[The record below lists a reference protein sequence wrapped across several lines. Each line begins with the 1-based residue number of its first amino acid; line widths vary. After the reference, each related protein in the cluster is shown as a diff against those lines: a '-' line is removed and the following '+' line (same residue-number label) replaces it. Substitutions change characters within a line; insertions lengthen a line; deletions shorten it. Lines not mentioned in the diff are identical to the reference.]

1 MIAIIR
7 KIVELIIYGNIWI
20 SLGAVALTLNTFLVM
35 DWAINDSLLL
45 LVFFATTLSYCF
57 QRVVRHTSSPVINSS
72 RHQWVYNQ
80 KKFLYTLIIIS
91 SCISGYLFF
100 TLFSFYELLYFSPLI
115 VIALFYAVK
124 LFSKSLRDIPFI
136 KIILI
141 ALSWAAVTVL
151 IPAYINHE
159 SSANEIWFLFILNFI
174 YIFALVI
181 PFDIRDLDFDE
192 PDKKTIPQLIGM
204 KAAKY
209 TAIILLIICV
219 VLSFVLLKEALFLI
233 PVYFVSIAV
242 LFQVNGKRKEFFYA
256 CGIDGLILLFPF
268 STWIIKSYI

>member
-1 MIAIIR
+1 
-7 KIVELIIYGNIWI
+7 
-20 SLGAVALTLNTFLVM
+20 M
-35 DWAINDSLLL
+35 DWAINVSLLL

-80 KKFLYTLIIIS
+80 KKLLYALIIIS

-159 SSANEIWFLFILNFI
+159 SSANDVWLLFILNFI

-181 PFDIRDLDFDE
+181 PFDIRDLGFDE
-192 PDKKTIPQLIGM
+192 PDKKTIPQLIGIR
-204 KAAKY
+204 AAKY
-209 TAIILLIICV
+209 SAIILLIICGS
-219 VLSFVLLKEALFLI
+219 LSPFLLSAAIFLI
-233 PVYFVSIAV
+233 PVYIVSTVI
-242 LFQVNGKRKEFFYA
+242 LLQVNINRKELFYA
-256 CGIDGLILLFPF
+256 FGIDGLILLFPI
-268 STWIIKSYI
+268 STWIIKSYF